1 MTIPPFVALV
11 PARMA
16 STRFPGKVLADIAGT
31 PMVLHCAQR
40 AQESGASRVV
50 IATDH
55 TEVRRVAEAAG
66 WSVVMT
72 ATTHETGTDR
82 LAEAVAHLDLTPDT
96 LVVNVQGDEPLLDP
110 ATIRAVVQRL
120 HDRPDCTLATAAYP
134 ITSRAHLEQTNA
146 VKVVLD
152 HQDMALYFSR
162 APIPWARDAW
172 AQDAASWPEDLPAW
186 HHVGLYAYRVSF
198 LRRFAQLSPAPLER
212 HEALEQLRAL
222 WYGYRIAVVR
232 LMTAPLPGVDTP
244 EDLAR
249 VCTAW
254 ATRGAYA
261 GTEPFTR

>member
-1 MTIPPFVALV
+1 MIVPSFVALV

-16 STRFPGKVLADIAGT
+16 STRFPGKVLAEIGGT

-40 AQESGASRVV
+40 ARESGASRVV

-55 TEVRRVAEAAG
+55 AEVRQVAEAAG

-82 LAEAVAHLDLTPDT
+82 LAEAVAQLDLAPDT

-110 ATIRAVVQRL
+110 GTIRAVARRL
-120 HDRPDCTLATAAYP
+120 HERPDCALATAAYP
-134 ITSRAHLEQTNA
+134 ITSRAHLEQKNA

-152 HQDMALYFSR
+152 HQDLALYFSR
-162 APIPWARDAW
+162 SPIPWARDAW
-172 AQDAASWPEDLPAW
+172 ARDAALWPEDLPAW

-198 LRRFAQLSPAPLER
+198 LRLFACLSPAPLER

-232 LMTAPLPGVDTP
+232 LAAAPLPGVDTP
-244 EDLAR
+244 EDLQRLRAVWAAR
-249 VCTAW
+249 VA
-254 ATRGAYA
+254 
-261 GTEPFTR
+261 